1 MPGNRSQDLFEEA
14 QRFFPGGVNSPVRA
28 FRAVGGTP
36 PFIARA
42 QGARL
47 WDEDGREYLDYVLS
61 WGPMIL
67 GHAHPDV
74 VRAIQTAAERGTSY
88 GAPTLLEVDL
98 ARRVQAAFPSMERL
112 RMVSSGTEAVM
123 SAVRVARGFTG
134 RSKIIK
140 CEGCYHGHADY
151 LLVKAGSGAAT
162 LGVPDSA
169 GVPEAFAGLT
179 VTLPFNDLPA
189 LERTLS
195 QERDQIACVILEPVP
210 GNMGVVPPRP
220 GYLEGVRRL
229 TAAHG
234 ALLVFDEVITGFRLA
249 YGGAQA
255 LYGVRPDLTC
265 LGKILGGG
273 LPVGAYGGRREI
285 MEQVAPLGPVYQ
297 AGTLSGNPLAMA
309 AGIATLDRLTQ
320 PGAYAVLE
328 EKGARLEQ
336 GIREALQTSGKQA
349 RLQRVGSMFT
359 IFFTSQAVTDYAGA
373 QRAEKTA
380 FARFFQGMLA
390 EGVYLPPS
398 QFEAGFLSLAHT
410 AADLEQTIHA
420 CKKVL
425 TML

>member
-88 GAPTLLEVDL
+88 GAPTLLEVEL

-140 CEGCYHGHADY
+140 FEGCYHGHADY

-179 VTLPFNDLPA
+179 VTLPFNDLSA
-189 LERTLS
+189 LERTLAR
-195 QERDQIACVILEPVP
+195 EGEQIACVILEPVP
-210 GNMGVVPPRP
+210 GNMGVVPPQP

-234 ALLVFDEVITGFRLA
+234 ALLIFDEVITGFRLA

-255 LYGVRPDLTC
+255 RYGV
-265 LGKILGGG
+265 
-273 LPVGAYGGRREI
+273 
-285 MEQVAPLGPVYQ
+285 
-297 AGTLSGNPLAMA
+297 
-309 AGIATLDRLTQ
+309 
-320 PGAYAVLE
+320 
-328 EKGARLEQ
+328 
-336 GIREALQTSGKQA
+336 
-349 RLQRVGSMFT
+349 
-359 IFFTSQAVTDYAGA
+359 
-373 QRAEKTA
+373 
-380 FARFFQGMLA
+380 
-390 EGVYLPPS
+390 
-398 QFEAGFLSLAHT
+398 
-410 AADLEQTIHA
+410 
-420 CKKVL
+420 
-425 TML
+425 